1 MAMNWVKKWVPI
13 VSLAVAPLA
22 HAEGQVIET
31 AQQAIAGTVQSAPS
45 VNDFQEKQI
54 QELSKE
60 VQELR
65 AEANASQ
72 VGDDGRTFVGD
83 PDSHPLWP

>member
-22 HAEGQVIET
+22 HAEGQVIDT

-65 AEANASQ
+65 AEANALQ
-72 VGDDGRTFVGD
+72 VRDDGRTFVGD